1 MQRNSF
7 TRSSLRSS
15 DDAPRHDAAYD
26 RGGVRAGAPFGRA
39 VDLDLPLD
47 AEQRVP
53 RRRSAREL
61 TTFNI
66 VLLLIVAAIVITAYI
81 SNIIKVDALT
91 SELVAIEKEQT
102 LLIQQRENLRA
113 ELNMLS
119 SYNRIQKIATEQIG
133 LVHAP
138 QQPFSL
144 TVFGLPDERP
154 IVNR

>member
-1 MQRNSF
+1 MPADVR
-7 TRSSLRSS
+7 RR
-15 DDAPRHDAAYD
+15 DASYDAGTPR
-26 RGGVRAGAPFGRA
+26 VGAPFGRA

-53 RRRSAREL
+53 RRRSVREL

-91 SELVAIEKEQT
+91 AELVAIEKERT
-102 LLIQQRENLRA
+102 LLMQQRENLRA

-144 TVFGLPDERP
+144 TVYGLPDERP

>member
-1 MQRNSF
+1 MSNGG
-7 TRSSLRSS
+7 LRDSG
-15 DDAPRHDAAYD
+15 PRV
-26 RGGVRAGAPFGRA
+26 GIPFGRA
-39 VDLDLPLD
+39 VDLDMPLD
-47 AEQRVP
+47 TEQRTA
-53 RRRSAREL
+53 RRSRTREL

-91 SELVAIEKEQT
+91 AELVTIEKEQKQ
-102 LLIQQRENLRA
+102 LLQQRENLRA

-119 SYNRIQKIATEQIG
+119 SYNRIQRIATEQIG

-144 TVFGLPDERP
+144 TVYGLPDEHP
-154 IVNR
+154 AVNR